1 MSETRFMAGAAREDI
16 TPPVGTLLYGYT
28 PDTVSTS
35 VHDPLQTT
43 AVAFRQGEETAI
55 LITVTV
61 GDFGNALCD
70 EIRNKIGG
78 ELGLGAGRIIVAAT
92 HTHSAPNVSGIE
104 GWGEIDRPYVD
115 NILFPAMEKACRD
128 AVAALQPAETAVGVI
143 KSKVGINR
151 RQQYRNGSIG
161 LGQNPWGCYD
171 PYMTCIAVRNAD
183 TKKGIVN
190 LIHYGCHGT
199 AAGRNHEITR
209 DWSGIMTDRLEAQTG
224 ILTAYWNGAQGD
236 VGPRLTN
243 GATTGDIR
251 FVEELGGVAAQ
262 DALRAWEA
270 VGPYKEGKLTVF
282 EGEVRIPRKPLLPEE
297 EVRAKLAGY
306 KDPDALIN
314 IQRLEYVYY
323 RAVMDEYEAGCPEY
337 EKDCVIPQTVLCI
350 GDAAFVPF
358 PFEIF
363 SETSLRMRA
372 YSPVRYTLC
381 LSNANGYN
389 AYLPTEDQIVR
400 GGYEIGCFLY
410 SSAHPL
416 VNNADQ
422 VILDENLRIMNQ

>member
-1 MSETRFMAGAAREDI
+1 MSEKTFLAGAAREDI

-28 PDTVSTS
+28 PDTVSES
-35 VHDPLQTT
+35 VHDPLTTT
-43 AVAFRQGEETAI
+43 AVAFRQREECAV
-55 LITVTV
+55 LMTVTV
-61 GDFGNALCD
+61 GDFGTALCD
-70 EIRNKIGG
+70 EIRREIGE
-78 ELGLGAGRIIVAAT
+78 ELGLPPSRILVAAT

-115 NILFPAMEKACRD
+115 GILFPAMKKACRD
-128 AVAALQPAETAVGVI
+128 AVSNLAPAEIAVGVV

-151 RQQYRNGSIG
+151 RQQYRDGSIG

-171 PYMTCIAVRNAD
+171 PYMTCVSLRNAE

-243 GATTGDIR
+243 GATVGNIR

-262 DALRAWEA
+262 DAWRAWEA
-270 VGPYKEGKLTVF
+270 LGPYKEGTLGIREDTVK
-282 EGEVRIPRKPLLPEE
+282 IPRKPLLPEA
-297 EVRAKLAGY
+297 EVRAKLDSY
-306 KDPDALIN
+306 ENPDALIN

-323 RAVMDEYEAGCPEY
+323 RAL
-337 EKDCVIPQTVLCI
+337 Q
-350 GDAAFVPF
+350 AAR
-358 PFEIF
+358 
-363 SETSLRMRA
+363 SK
-372 YSPVRYTLC
+372 
-381 LSNANGYN
+381 
-389 AYLPTEDQIVR
+389 Q
-400 GGYEIGCFLY
+400 
-410 SSAHPL
+410 
-416 VNNADQ
+416 
-422 VILDENLRIMNQ
+422 